1 MWLRRRVEIYNPKDD
16 LTAIIQRLM
25 SMDEKL
31 DELLGPAEEDEDDEE
46 DEV

>member
-1 MWLRRRVEIYNPKDD
+1 MRRVEIYNPKDD

-31 DELLGPAEEDEDDEE
+31 DELLSPSEEDEDDEE

>member
-1 MWLRRRVEIYNPKDD
+1 MWTRRVEIYNPKDD

-31 DELLGPAEEDEDDEE
+31 DELLGPPEEDEDDEE